1 MTDAH
6 LREELEGAIM
16 AGHPLRQIV
25 STLREYQRLGIGRDE
40 VRIALESLRKR
51 APDEEVEDRILE
63 VMDVVSGFCSRE
75 NTVWE
80 DEIR

>member
-6 LREELEGAIM
+6 LCKELEGAIM
-16 AGHPLRQIV
+16 AGHTLRQIV
-25 STLREYQRLGIGRDE
+25 SILREYQRLGIGRDE
-40 VRIALESLRKR
+40 VRIALESLRER